1 MKTDSIG
8 RRARHIRQPLKE
20 QKHFVTPRDITWLAF
35 LHRHGGRL
43 PTSYLHDYTKANYT
57 CFEKS
62 SERLK
67 TLHHELRLIDR
78 PFQQFET
85 LDPRCNELVHEASQL
100 ALDLLKEQGL
110 YSDYAPSPR
119 GAFKHQLMLSCVS
132 ASFEL
137 NSIDRGYKYTPQH
150 ELLERVGH
158 DHTIDIEGDKFVPDQ
173 VFMLTIDGKDLLIFL
188 EIDRGTE
195 PTESEAKRKSWKQ
208 SIGQYQKLIG
218 GKLYKERFNVTCGA
232 LLMVVTISPA
242 KQAGILKVVHD
253 SFDGRCNYI
262 LVNNL
267 PEFGRIFHP
276 PRLLDMLGAE
286 WSRCGYP
293 PFKLA

>member
-1 MKTDSIG
+1 MKTDTIG
-8 RRARHIRQPLKE
+8 RRVRHVRQPLK
-20 QKHFVTPRDITWLAF
+20 QQTHHVTQRDIDWLSF

-43 PTSYLHDYTKANYT
+43 PTSYLHDLTKAEFVNHT
-57 CFEKS
+57 KS
-62 SERLK
+62 SDRLK
-67 TLHHELRLIDR
+67 ILHHELRLLDR

-85 LDPRCNELVHEASQL
+85 LDPRKNELVHEASPL
-100 ALDLLKEQGL
+100 ALDLLKDQGL

-137 NSIDRGYKYTPQH
+137 NAREKGYKYTPQH

-158 DHTIDIEGDKFVPDQ
+158 DHTVDIEGDKFVPDE
-173 VFMLTIDGKDLLIFL
+173 VFMLSIDGKDLLIFL

-195 PTESEAKRKSWKQ
+195 PTESEAKRKSWTQ
-208 SIGQYQKLIG
+208 SIGQYRKLIG
-218 GKLYKERFNVTCGA
+218 HKLYKDRFNVSCGA

-242 KQAGILKVVHD
+242 KQAGILKVVND
-253 SFDGRCNYI
+253 TFNGPCNYI
-262 LVNNL
+262 LVHNL

-276 PRLLDMLGAE
+276 PTLLNMLGAE
-286 WSRCGYP
+286 WSRCQYP

>member
-1 MKTDSIG
+1 MKTDTIG
-8 RRARHIRQPLKE
+8 RRLRHVRQPVKL
-20 QKHFVTPRDITWLAF
+20 QTHHVTPRDITWLAF

-43 PTSYLHDYTKANYT
+43 PTSYLHDFTKDEYVNLK
-57 CFEKS
+57 KS

-67 TLHHELRLIDR
+67 VLHHELRLIDR

-85 LDPRCNELVHEASQL
+85 LDPRKNELVHEVSPT
-100 ALDLLKEQGL
+100 ALELLKDEGL
-110 YSDYAPSPR
+110 YSDYAPSAR

-137 NSIDRGYKYTPQH
+137 NAREKGYAYTPQH

-158 DHTIDIEGDKFVPDQ
+158 DHTIDIDGDKFVPDE
-173 VFMLTIDGKDLLIFL
+173 VFKLTIDGKDLLIFL

-208 SIGQYQKLIG
+208 SIGQYRKLIG
-218 GKLYKERFNVTCGA
+218 HKLYKERFDVTCGG
-232 LLMVVTISPA
+232 LLMVVTISPS

-253 SFDGRCNYI
+253 TFDGSCNYI
-262 LVNNL
+262 LVHNI
-267 PEFGRIFHP
+267 PEFGRVFHP
-276 PRLLDMLGAE
+276 PQLLDMLGAQ
-286 WSRCGYP
+286 WNRAGYP
-293 PFKLA
+293 PFRLA